1 MTSRVS
7 GFVVTLEKNLREDDA
22 QEIANAIS
30 LLRGVTLVSPVESDP
45 LAEQVTT
52 ARVRQQVVTALLSVF
67 DEGKKP

>member
-7 GFVVTLEKNLREDDA
+7 GFVVTLDKDMREDDA
-22 QEIANAIS
+22 QEIVKAIS
-30 LLRGVTLVSPVESDP
+30 LLRGVALVEPVGSDL

-67 DEGKKP
+67 EGKKP

>member
-1 MTSRVS
+1 
-7 GFVVTLEKNLREDDA
+7 LREDDA